1 MIYNIAAIMKIPVE
15 QIRITTLLP
24 GSTIISIQVLQ
35 SNPLAGEENQ
45 SADLNNSYI
54 PNLSTFADGLVK
66 SLNSGE
72 IKTGYNILDLTYKV
86 SNTADMGKPKVYAVP
101 SVSQTTTQTQT
112 TTTVVTPTSTTT
124 TSSTSTSTTTT
135 QSGAVDSTTAGIQTG
150 GKTTSGVS
158 TPDDSEPLIITN
170 PDGTTEMSTKLK
182 IIIIVVSL
190 LVFIGVL
197 IGVII
202 SCLNAAKGKE
212 AENTGEVEIPDT
224 PRTDR
229 KPTDDFNRKE
239 TNADFAP
246 QGTLRL
252 GGQEEEEADT
262 GPRRVDSNTK
272 LTSKDLSEKPSQSQS
287 INQSVEEIQEAA
299 PRIFDT
305 RPLSGKSSGQSEYA
319 YHRPTNSIATSERI
333 EIIRYK
339 MNNYITESKFN
350 LFNFLDDDFSSKG
363 DISSSKGDNI
373 SAKDDISS
381 KTFREYDEKQQ
392 KIENEKADILKIS
405 SKPSKP

>member
-1 MIYNIAAIMKIPVE
+1 M
-15 QIRITTLLP
+15 
-24 GSTIISIQVLQ
+24 IIS
-35 SNPLAGEENQ
+35 SPLLT
-45 SADLNNSYI
+45 LNFI
-54 PNLSTFADGLVK
+54 ATLV
-66 SLNSGE
+66 SL
-72 IKTGYNILDLTYKV
+72 KF
-86 SNTADMGKPKVYAVP
+86 
-101 SVSQTTTQTQT
+101 
-112 TTTVVTPTSTTT
+112 
-124 TSSTSTSTTTT
+124 STSTSTTNT
-135 QSGAVDSTTAGIQTG
+135 QSGAIDTTTAGIQTG
-150 GKTTSGVS
+150 GKTTSGAS
-158 TPDDSEPLIITN
+158 ATDSEPLIITN

-197 IGVII
+197 IGVIV
-202 SCLNAAKGKE
+202 SCLNAAKGRD
-212 AENTGEVEIPDT
+212 AENTGEIEIPDT

-229 KPTDDFNRKE
+229 KITDDLNRKE

-252 GGQEEEEADT
+252 GGQEEEEADV
-262 GPRRVDSNTK
+262 GPRRIDSNTK
-272 LTSKDLSEKPSQSQS
+272 LTANDLSEKPSQSQS
-287 INQSVEEIQEAA
+287 INQSIEEIQEAA

-305 RPLSGKSSGQSEYA
+305 RPMSGKTSGQSEYA